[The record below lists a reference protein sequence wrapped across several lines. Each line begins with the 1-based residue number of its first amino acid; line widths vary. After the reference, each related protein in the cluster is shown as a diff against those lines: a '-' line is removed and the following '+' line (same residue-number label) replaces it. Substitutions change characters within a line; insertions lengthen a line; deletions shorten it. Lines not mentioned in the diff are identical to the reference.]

1 MNIFMEKTD
10 LYLKDTAVENLFI
23 SEYMV
28 TADGDYVKV
37 YLLAKMYA
45 GSGEDCSN
53 AGLAR
58 DLGLPLQKVVD
69 AWNYWESRGLLRRRF
84 TGRDPADFD
93 LEFISPKQLM
103 YGLEPAPPEDGDS
116 PENEDIARLN
126 AASWSQNALDLFRA
140 VEPLVGRTLS
150 SREMNDLQMWLED
163 WGMSKEVILRAYEIC
178 IKERRKAPEINY
190 ISAIVR
196 SWYEKRL
203 FREDS
208 LEAYLEEHDR
218 RHSQYRRIF
227 KALGF
232 IGRMPTE
239 EERRIM
245 NIWLD
250 EYMLDINT
258 ILEACRKTSG
268 ISSPNI
274 NYVHAILKDWKE
286 GDKLTASGKKK
297 LTIAQIDRI
306 YKEIREKNEA
316 VTASRRE
323 EIYRKFPRISE
334 IDAEVRVL
342 NAQLFTLL
350 RSGKKDTAEYRSAE
364 GQRRD
369 LYDEK
374 SQLLTEAGYP
384 EDYLKPVYT
393 CEHCKDTGFLDNGE
407 KCVCLV
413 NRMMG

>member
-1 MNIFMEKTD
+1 MNIYREKTD
-10 LYLKDTAVENLFI
+10 LYLKDTVVENLFI

-28 TADGDYVKV
+28 TADGDYVKL

-45 GSGEDCSN
+45 GSGEECSN

-58 DLGLPLQKVVD
+58 ELGLPLQKVMD
-69 AWNYWESRGLLRRRF
+69 AWNYWESRGLLRRIYS
-84 TGRDPADFD
+84 GREPGEFD
-93 LEFISPKQLM
+93 LEFISPKQQM
-103 YGLEPAPPEDGDS
+103 YGLEPTTAEDSLPE
-116 PENEDIARLN
+116 EEDIARLN
-126 AASWSQNALDLFRA
+126 AASWSQNALALFRS
-140 VEPLVGRTLS
+140 VESTLGRTLS

-163 WGMSKEVILRAYEIC
+163 WGMSPEVILRAYEVC
-178 IKERRKAPEINY
+178 IKERRKAPEIGY

-196 SWYEKRL
+196 AWYEHGL

-208 LEAYLEEHDR
+208 LEEYLAEHDR

-250 EYMLDINT
+250 EYMLDLNT
-258 ILEACRKTSG
+258 ILEACKKTSG

-274 NYVHAILKDWKE
+274 NYVNAILKDWKE
-286 GDKLTASGKKK
+286 NEKLTPTGKKK
-297 LTIAQIDRI
+297 LTSAQIDRI
-306 YKEIREKNEA
+306 YQEIRDKNEA
-316 VTASRRE
+316 LTASRRE
-323 EIYRKFPRISE
+323 EIYGKFPRAKEIDSE
-334 IDAEVRVL
+334 IRILNSRLFSLVRAGKKETDEFRDGDARRRELYREK
-342 NAQLFTLL
+342 AQLLE
-350 RSGKKDTAEYRSAE
+350 D
-364 GQRRD
+364 
-369 LYDEK
+369 
-374 SQLLTEAGYP
+374 AGYP
-384 EDYLKPVYT
+384 ADYLNRIYS

-413 NRMMG
+413 NRMMA